1 MSNINILLCEDNV
14 LNREI
19 ANRLLSDKGIIVTN
33 AVNGKDGVDKF
44 SESEIGFY
52 DLILMDIRMPIMDGL
67 EATKKIRS
75 LNREDAALIPIIA
88 ISANAFDDDIAA
100 CKAAGMNAH
109 LGKPIVP
116 EKMFETIEKNVRD
129 FKSKY

>member
-88 ISANAFDDDIAA
+88 ISANAFDDDIPA

-109 LGKPIVP
+109 LGKPIVL
-116 EKMFETIEKNVRD
+116 EKMFETIEKNVID

>member
-75 LNREDAALIPIIA
+75 
-88 ISANAFDDDIAA
+88 
-100 CKAAGMNAH
+100 
-109 LGKPIVP
+109 
-116 EKMFETIEKNVRD
+116 
-129 FKSKY
+129 

>member
-1 MSNINILLCEDNV
+1 
-14 LNREI
+14 
-19 ANRLLSDKGIIVTN
+19 
-33 AVNGKDGVDKF
+33 
-44 SESEIGFY
+44 
-52 DLILMDIRMPIMDGL
+52 MDGL

-109 LGKPIVP
+109 LGKPIVL
-116 EKMFETIEKNVRD
+116 EKMFETIEKNVID

>member
-109 LGKPIVP
+109 LGKPIVL
-116 EKMFETIEKNVRD
+116 EKMFETIEKNVID